1 MTESASPDGFQP
13 LRCAVFTVSD
23 TRTPE
28 SDSSGNLVVA
38 RLESAGHE
46 VVEHRIL
53 PDDRA
58 ALETAFREWSAEPWV
73 EVIITTGGTGITGR
87 DVTPEAASA
96 VYTKAI
102 PGFGELFRWL
112 SYAEIGASTVQSRAQ
127 AGLAG
132 ATLMF
137 NLPGS
142 SGACRLAMDAIILPQ
157 LDSRTRPC
165 NFAELMPR
173 FGER

>member
-1 MTESASPDGFQP
+1 MSDEQDMRPLGF
-13 LRCAVFTVSD
+13 AVATVSD
-23 TRTPE
+23 TRDRA
-28 SDSSGNLVVA
+28 SDKSGDLIA
-38 RLESAGHE
+38 GRLREAGHSL
-46 VVEHRIL
+46 V
-53 PDDRA
+53 DRRWSA
-58 ALETAFREWSAEPWV
+58 DEQWQLEAAFREWQDDPRV
-73 EVIITTGGTGITGR
+73 EVVITTGGTGITGR
-87 DVTPEAASA
+87 DVTPEAAEA

-112 SYAEIGASTVQSRAQ
+112 SYQEIGAATIQSRAQ

-132 ATLMF
+132 DTLLF

-142 SGACRLAMDAIILPQ
+142 SGACRLALDAILLPQ

-165 NFAELMPR
+165 NFADLLPR